1 MPSEDEA
8 DRLEESSKRSIEKAR
23 SLIGELKIV
32 QEHEAAVLDEDEP
45 PLFVPDPT

>member
-1 MPSEDEA
+1 MPLEDEA

-32 QEHEAAVLDEDEP
+32 QEHEASILDDEP
-45 PLFVPDPT
+45 PLFVPDLA